1 MWVARSRLP
10 IFCFSRHADNLIIK
24 FKLLKVLMKNIIK
37 NLAIVFLFIAIM
49 YVLFVFEFDTLLK
62 ITFVLFVVFL
72 IDMVWRLVH
81 LAQMR
86 NPDYI
91 AKNVAKVLKKWRTD
105 TKFWLDRDIPE
116 YIELNSQINE
126 IESTYF
132 KLFEKFIHDKNKQLE
147 IVKDWATFVSS
158 SFKMLDSNSD
168 DIDSDIQKNRTYLK
182 IRMDEIKKRFDKLS
196 KE

>member
-1 MWVARSRLP
+1 
-10 IFCFSRHADNLIIK
+10 
-24 FKLLKVLMKNIIK
+24 MKNIIK
-37 NLAIVFLFIAIM
+37 NLAIVFLFIAVM
-49 YVLFVFEFDTLLK
+49 YVLFVFEFDTPLK
-62 ITFVLFVVFL
+62 ITFVLFAVFL

-81 LAQMR
+81 LAQMK

-91 AKNVAKVLKKWRTD
+91 AKNVAKVLKKWRAD
-105 TKFWLDRDIPE
+105 TKFWLDRDMPE

-126 IESTYF
+126 VESAYF